1 MSSEKTSGGKKVS
14 MEDAKKAGGKKYR
27 EKVQKVLEEYNKLPD
42 EAKHQ
47 SHLYYGYGKGKTT
60 AAMGLAF
67 RALGAGMSVAIVEFD
82 KGQDQA
88 KEHYFERRIF
98 LKLKE
103 LGYPVEIYSSGCER
117 MNEDGTFRFKNADED
132 FEEAKRALAIVRDL
146 IKNGK
151 QNILVLDEF
160 VAAANYHLIEEKDVF
175 EILDL
180 YDKNRRF
187 ELIMTGHKLFEG
199 LEERVDLITE
209 NRKVKHYFDK
219 GIQARKGIE
228 Y

>member
-1 MSSEKTSGGKKVS
+1 MDKKKVTL
-14 MEDAKKAGGKKYR
+14 EEAKKAGGKKYR
-27 EKVQKVLEEYNKLPD
+27 EKVQKVLAEYELLPD
-42 EAKHQ
+42 EEKHQ

-82 KGQDQA
+82 KGHDQA

-98 LKLKE
+98 FKLKE
-103 LGYPVEIYSSGCER
+103 LGYPVELHSSGCER
-117 MNEDGTFRFKNADED
+117 MNEDGTFRFKNAEED
-132 FEEAKRALAIVRDL
+132 FEEAKRALGIVRDL
-146 IKNGK
+146 ILSGK
-151 QNILVLDEF
+151 QNVLVLDEF
-160 VAAANYHLIEEKDVF
+160 VAAANYHLIEEKDVLD
-175 EILDL
+175 ILDL

-187 ELIMTGHKLFEG
+187 ELVMTGHKLFDG
-199 LEERVDLITE
+199 LEDKVDLITE

>member
-1 MSSEKTSGGKKVS
+1 MDKKKVTL
-14 MEDAKKAGGKKYR
+14 EEAKKAGGKKYR
-27 EKVQKVLEEYNKLPD
+27 EKVQKVLAEYEQLPD
-42 EAKHQ
+42 EDKHQ

-67 RALGAGMSVAIVEFD
+67 RALGAGMSVVIVEFD
-82 KGQDQA
+82 KGHDQA

-98 LKLKE
+98 FKLKE
-103 LGYPVEIYSSGCER
+103 LGYPVELHSSGCER
-117 MNEDGTFRFKNADED
+117 MNEDGTFRFKNAEED

-146 IKNGK
+146 IINGK
-151 QNILVLDEF
+151 QNVLVLDEF
-160 VAAANYHLIEEKDVF
+160 VAAANYHLIEEKDVLD
-175 EILDL
+175 ILEL

-187 ELIMTGHKLFEG
+187 ELVMTGHKLFEG

>member
-1 MSSEKTSGGKKVS
+1 MDKKKVTL
-14 MEDAKKAGGKKYR
+14 EEAKKAGGKKYR
-27 EKVQKVLEEYNKLPD
+27 EKVQKVLAEYELLPD
-42 EAKHQ
+42 EEKHQ

-67 RALGAGMSVAIVEFD
+67 RALGAGMRVAIVEFD
-82 KGQDQA
+82 KGHGQA

-98 LKLKE
+98 FKLKE
-103 LGYPVEIYSSGCER
+103 LGYPVEFHSSGCER
-117 MNEDGTFRFKNADED
+117 MNEDGTFRFKNAEED
-132 FEEAKRALAIVRDL
+132 FEEAKRALGIVRDL
-146 IKNGK
+146 ILNGK
-151 QNILVLDEF
+151 QNVLVLDEF
-160 VAAANYHLIEEKDVF
+160 VAAANYHLIEEKDVLD
-175 EILDL
+175 ILDL

-187 ELIMTGHKLFEG
+187 ELVMTGHKLFDG
-199 LEERVDLITE
+199 LEDKVDLITE

>member
-1 MSSEKTSGGKKVS
+1 MSVQKDKKRVTI
-14 MEDAKKAGGKKYR
+14 EEAKKAGGKKYR
-27 EKVQKVLEEYNKLPD
+27 EKVKKVLEEYEKLPD
-42 EAKHQ
+42 EEKHQ
-47 SHLYYGYGKGKTT
+47 IHLYYGYGKGKTT

-67 RALGAGMSVAIVEFD
+67 RSLGAGKKVAIVEFD
-82 KGQDQA
+82 KGFDQK

-98 LKLKE
+98 FKLKE
-103 LGYPVEIYSSGCER
+103 IGYPVDLYSTGCER

-132 FEEAKRALAIVRDL
+132 LEEAKRALGIVKDL
-146 IKNGK
+146 IANGK
-151 QNILVLDEF
+151 QDVLVLDEF
-160 VAAANYHLIEEKDVF
+160 IAAANYHLIEEKDVF

-187 ELIMTGHKLFEG
+187 ELILTGHKLFEG
-199 LEERVDLITE
+199 LEERIDLITE

-219 GIQARKGIE
+219 GIQARIGIE

>member
-1 MSSEKTSGGKKVS
+1 MEKKKFTI
-14 MEDAKKAGGKKYR
+14 EEAKKAGGRKYR
-27 EKVQKVLEEYNKLPD
+27 EKVQKVLKEYEALPD
-42 EAKHQ
+42 EKKHQ

-82 KGQDQA
+82 KGFDQS
-88 KEHYFERRIF
+88 KEHYYERRIF
-98 LKLKE
+98 FKLKE
-103 LGYPVEIYSSGCER
+103 LGYPVEIFSSGCER
-117 MNEDGTFRFKNADED
+117 MNEDGTFRFKNAEED
-132 FEEAKRALAIVRDL
+132 FTEAKRALGIVREL
-146 IKNGK
+146 IINGK

-160 VAAANYHLIEEKDVF
+160 VAAANYHLIEESDVF

-187 ELIMTGHKLFEG
+187 ELILTGHKLFNG
-199 LEERVDLITE
+199 LEERIDLITE

>member
-1 MSSEKTSGGKKVS
+1 MEKKKLTI
-14 MEDAKKAGGKKYR
+14 EEAKKAGGKKYR
-27 EKVQKVLEEYNKLPD
+27 EKVQKVLKEYEALPD
-42 EAKHQ
+42 EKKHQ
-47 SHLYYGYGKGKTT
+47 SHLYYGFGKGKTT

-67 RALGAGMSVAIVEFD
+67 RALGAGMRVAIVEFD
-82 KGQDQA
+82 KGFDQS
-88 KEHYFERRIF
+88 KEHYYERRIF
-98 LKLKE
+98 FKLKE
-103 LGYPVEIYSSGCER
+103 LGYPVEIFSSGCER
-117 MNEDGTFRFKNADED
+117 MNENGTFRFKNAEED
-132 FEEAKRALAIVRDL
+132 FAEAKRALGIVREL
-146 IKNGK
+146 VTKGK

-160 VAAANYHLIEEKDVF
+160 VAAANYHLIEESDVF

-187 ELIMTGHKLFEG
+187 EFILTGHKLFDG
-199 LEERVDLITE
+199 LEKRIDLITE

>member
-1 MSSEKTSGGKKVS
+1 MNKKKLTL
-14 MEDAKKAGGKKYR
+14 EEAKKAGGKKYR
-27 EKVQKVLEEYNKLPD
+27 EKVQKGLAEFGRLPD
-42 EAKHQ
+42 EEKHQ

-67 RALGAGMSVAIVEFD
+67 RALGAGLSVAIVEFD
-82 KGQDQA
+82 KGFDQL
-88 KEHYFERRIF
+88 KEHYYERRIF

-103 LGYPVEIYSSGCER
+103 LGYPIELHSTGCER
-117 MNEDGTFRFKNADED
+117 MNEDGTFRFKNAEED

-146 IKNGK
+146 IINGK
-151 QNILVLDEF
+151 QNVLVLDEF
-160 VAAANYHLIEEKDVF
+160 VAAANYHLIEEKVVI

-180 YDKNRRF
+180 YNKNRRF
-187 ELIMTGHKLFEG
+187 ELILTGHKLFDG
-199 LEERVDLITE
+199 LEEKVDLITE
-209 NRKVKHYFDK
+209 NRKIKHYFDK

>member
-1 MSSEKTSGGKKVS
+1 MSSEKLSGGKKVS

-27 EKVQKVLEEYNKLPD
+27 EKVQKVLDEYSKLPD

-60 AAMGLAF
+60 AAVGLAF
-67 RALGAGMSVAIVEFD
+67 RAIGAGMSVAIVEFD

-98 LKLKE
+98 LRLKE

-117 MNEDGTFRFKNADED
+117 MNEDGTFRFKNAEED
-132 FEEAKRALAIVRDL
+132 FEEAKRALGIVRDL
-146 IKNGK
+146 IQNGK
-151 QNILVLDEF
+151 QDILVLDEF

-175 EILDL
+175 DILDL

-199 LEERVDLITE
+199 LEERIDLITE
-209 NRKVKHYFDK
+209 NKKVKHYFDK

>member
-1 MSSEKTSGGKKVS
+1 MSSRKTSGSKKVS

-27 EKVQKVLEEYNKLPD
+27 EKVQKVLEEYSKLPD

-67 RALGAGMSVAIVEFD
+67 RAIGAGMSVAIVEFD

-117 MNEDGTFRFKNADED
+117 MNEDGTFRFKNAEED

-160 VAAANYHLIEEKDVF
+160 VAAANYHLIDEKDVF

-199 LEERVDLITE
+199 LEERVDLLTE

>member
-1 MSSEKTSGGKKVS
+1 MEKKKLTL
-14 MEDAKKAGGKKYR
+14 EEAKKAGGKKYK
-27 EKVQKVLEEYNKLPD
+27 EKVQKVLEEYENLPD
-42 EAKHQ
+42 EKKHQ

-60 AAMGLAF
+60 AAIGLAF
-67 RALGAGMSVAIVEFD
+67 RALGAGLSAAIVEFD
-82 KGQDQA
+82 KGHDQA
-88 KEHYFERRIF
+88 KEHYYERRIF

-103 LGYPVEIYSSGCER
+103 LGYPIELYSTGCER
-117 MNEDGTFRFKNADED
+117 MNEDGTFRFKNAQED
-132 FEEAKRALAIVRDL
+132 FAEANRALELTKNL
-146 IKNGK
+146 IINGK
-151 QNILVLDEF
+151 QDLLVLDEF
-160 VAAANYHLIEEKDVF
+160 VAAANYHLINEKDVL

-187 ELIMTGHKLFEG
+187 ELVITGHKLFDG
-199 LEERVDLITE
+199 LEEKVDLITE